1 MRWCRWREPTESD
14 DYDGDGVCNSSD
26 LDDDNDGIL
35 DTQESNLVTFL
46 SVVAGSGVTIDNNN
60 MTVTSSLPNTG
71 WGAASIHSND
81 LGIGPEVDFTL
92 SMQVDLITS
101 RYIMIG
107 LNAVGDN
114 STNSYTDIDYGF
126 YFNNNNSNVRIYE
139 NGSSKGFRHRYLN
152 R

>member
-1 MRWCRWREPTESD
+1 MSASLTEELPCSYGAIIGTPTVND
-14 DYDGDGVCNSSD
+14 PDADGINNICD

-81 LGIGPEVDFTL
+81 LGIGLP
-92 SMQVDLITS
+92 
-101 RYIMIG
+101 R
-107 LNAVGDN
+107 
-114 STNSYTDIDYGF
+114 
-126 YFNNNNSNVRIYE
+126 
-139 NGSSKGFRHRYLN
+139 
-152 R
+152 